1 MAIKGSGI
9 ILLVCCC
16 LASSSASAIECLS
29 AAGHPKSGWYAW
41 REIEGR
47 RCWFVKTGAMPAK
60 SQLHWPAKV
69 KEEAR
74 SIDPPLPPQER
85 TEPAAVAAPQTET
98 TNRAEPKPQTP
109 PQFSTAR
116 VKPVTGASRPLGNG
130 QVDLLSGA
138 SLSTMHA
145 LGGAR
150 QKPANLAPADPFS
163 ARFTG
168 NGN

>member
-16 LASSSASAIECLS
+16 LASSSALAIECLS
-29 AAGHPKSGWYAW
+29 AAGDPKSGWYAW

-47 RCWFVKTGAMPAK
+47 RCWFVKTGAMPSK

-69 KEEAR
+69 REEAR
-74 SIDPPLPPQER
+74 SIDPTPVQER
-85 TEPAAVAAPQTET
+85 TESVSVAAPQIET
-98 TNRAEPKPQTP
+98 TSAAEPKAQMS
-109 PQFSTAR
+109 PQFNTAR
-116 VKPVTGASRPLGNG
+116 VKPVTGSPRPLQGG

-150 QKPANLAPADPFS
+150 QKPAHLAPADPFS

-168 NGN
+168 SGN